1 VLLLA
6 LAAPLVNRG
15 SSRRMP
21 ALELGA
27 LLGFFAVLWVFFSG
41 VNYTRLQFNTGLRY
55 LSPILPFLFVP
66 AALVLMR
73 LPRFAAYAIGVA
85 AIAQGW
91 SLAMYRDVERGPL
104 GVFDPVLQVFA
115 GGFQL
120 PALTTLARVGGPFAF
135 YMPYGPNP
143 IPLFLLAAALIWGV
157 WRLPAAR
164 ARR

>member
-1 VLLLA
+1 
-6 LAAPLVNRG
+6 
-15 SSRRMP
+15 
-21 ALELGA
+21 
-27 LLGFFAVLWVFFSG
+27 VFFSG

-73 LPRFAAYAIGVA
+73 LPRIAAFAVGVL
-85 AIAQGW
+85 AIAEGW

-104 GVFDPVLQVFA
+104 GVLDPVLQVFI

-120 PALTTLARVGGPFAF
+120 PALTTLARVSGPFEF
-135 YMPYGPNP
+135 YMPFGPNP

-157 WRLPAAR
+157 WRVPATR
-164 ARR
+164 VGR